1 MRLSKKKDF
10 VLFFVLF
17 LVLMVFAGCTSEKAT
32 TDKREELDKEQYLN
46 LSLGNDPATLDPSLR
61 SDTYSSSIMLNTME
75 CLVRLEERNGVHYL
89 NRGDAKE
96 WSSNEDGTVWT
107 FIIEGN
113 KWEDGKPV
121 TAHDYEFSVKRTADP
136 KTGSPVSDFLAPLLN
151 FEAISTGQMDPD
163 KLGIRAVND
172 KTLEITL
179 TNPLPAFLNTI
190 GFTGF
195 YPQRKDKVEE
205 WGDRYGTAAEYVISN
220 GPFRLESR
228 ARNSSL
234 VLRKNDHYF
243 DKDKV
248 KLDKIT
254 FLIMTDEN
262 TRYNAYESGEIDLIA
277 VDKQEWVDRFAQRDD
292 SVHIT
297 FVTANNTCIFYNL
310 KDDIFQNTNIRTAF
324 SLAVDLEDMNEM
336 CYSGLRVPTYGWVVP
351 TISVGEYNFR
361 EEAGDI
367 TKDYLAELAAKGIT
381 PKDLLLKGMKEL
393 GLGSNPATLK
403 ISFALGGTDDFIRT
417 VGEYL
422 QQVYKEELGV
432 DVELDFAD
440 WGIFLS
446 RVFAGEYQ
454 FANISYGAYYNDPYD
469 VLSMW
474 MSKYDTLA
482 TGWVNKAYDDA
493 IEAASIEMNDKKRM
507 DLYKKAEYLLIK
519 DDAVITPLVTATSNQ
534 FVRDYLNSYPTI
546 AFSNMAY
553 KYTHTTGR

>member
-220 GPFRLESR
+220 GPFRLESW